1 MQAYI
6 IRRLITGVFILFILS
21 LVVFLLLRIAP
32 GDPANLRCGLDC
44 PPERR
49 AAIHAALGLDKPYFP
64 ISIDFT
70 RASVVAFSG
79 DSQYGSW
86 MVDVVT
92 GDLGVSTF
100 NGQPVLDA
108 LKQRLPVT
116 LELLI
121 ITMLVTVAAGIP
133 FGIISA
139 LFRNSP
145 PDFAV
150 RIVAVLWLAVPSFW
164 IATLVLFIPLELWGY
179 APPLGRTVDFFDN
192 PWDNLRQFIPPAIV
206 LGLASAAG
214 VMRLT
219 RSSLLEV
226 MRTDYIRTAQ
236 SKGLRDTVVVG
247 RHALKNSLI
256 PVVTVI
262 GLQVSALLGG
272 TVIIEQI
279 FALPGLGQYILQSLI
294 VKDFPV
300 VQTMTLYAGVAVV
313 LMNLLVDISYAW
325 LDPRIRYA

>member
-6 IRRLITGVFILFILS
+6 LRRLMSGVLILFILS
-21 LVVFLLLRIAP
+21 LVVFLLLRVAP
-32 GDPANLRCGLDC
+32 GDPVRLRCGLGCND
-44 PPERR
+44 ERYN
-49 AAIHAALGLDKPYFP
+49 AIEIELGLDKPYFP
-64 ISIDFT
+64 VSVDLTDPPF
-70 RASVVAFSG
+70 ASFSS
-79 DSQYGSW
+79 DTQYGNW
-86 MVDVVT
+86 MLDVVT

-100 NGQPVLDA
+100 NQQPVSDA
-108 LKQRLPVT
+108 ILQRLPVT
-116 LELLI
+116 LELMI
-121 ITMLVTVAAGIP
+121 ITIIVTIAAGIP
-133 FGIISA
+133 FGIVSA

-145 PDFAV
+145 GDFGV
-150 RIVAVLWLAVPSFW
+150 RIMAVLWLAVPSFW
-164 IATLVLFIPLELWGY
+164 IATLVLYIPLELWGY
-179 APPLGRTVDFFDN
+179 APPLGRTVDFFDS
-192 PWDNLRQFIPPAIV
+192 PWGNLKQFVPPAIV

-247 RHALKNSLI
+247 RHALKNSMI
-256 PVVTVI
+256 PVITVV
-262 GLQVSALLGG
+262 GLQVSGLLGG

-279 FALPGLGQYILQSLI
+279 FVLPGLGQYILQSLI

-313 LMNLLVDISYAW
+313 GMNLLVDISYAW
-325 LDPRIRYA
+325 LDPRTRYA

>member
-1 MQAYI
+1 VRAYI

-21 LVVFLLLRIAP
+21 LVVFLLLRLAP
-32 GDPANLRCGLDC
+32 GDPVRLRCGLDC
-44 PPERR
+44 ND
-49 AAIHAALGLDKPYFP
+49 AKYNAIKADLGLDRPYFP
-64 ISIDFT
+64 LSL
-70 RASVVAFSG
+70 SGGLSFSS
-79 DSQYGSW
+79 DTQYGNW

-100 NGQPVLDA
+100 NDQPVMEA
-108 LKQRLPVT
+108 IKQRLPVT

-121 ITMLVTVAAGIP
+121 ITILVTVLAGIP
-133 FGIISA
+133 FGIVSA
-139 LFRNSP
+139 LFRNTP

-150 RIVAVLWLAVPSFW
+150 RIMAVLWLAVPSFW

-192 PWDNLRQFIPPAIV
+192 PWDNLRQFVPPAIV

-256 PVVTVI
+256 PVVTVV

-272 TVIIEQI
+272 TVIIERI
-279 FALPGLGQYILQSLI
+279 FALPGLGVYVLESLI

-300 VQTMTLYAGVAVV
+300 VQSMTLYAGVAVV